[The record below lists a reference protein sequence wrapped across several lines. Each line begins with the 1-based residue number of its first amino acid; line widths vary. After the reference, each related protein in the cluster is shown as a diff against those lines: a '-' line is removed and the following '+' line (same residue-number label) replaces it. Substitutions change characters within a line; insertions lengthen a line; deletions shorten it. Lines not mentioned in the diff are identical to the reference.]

1 MGMEMTMR
9 VIRVAC
15 SSSRNSRN
23 IANIPDY
30 MRLNMQDYKYR
41 EFKNKPLLVKWSII
55 LNSIRFHVFSRNMT
69 DRD

>member
-1 MGMEMTMR
+1 MGMEMTMS

-30 MRLNMQDYKYR
+30 MRLILQCYKYQ
-41 EFKNKPLLVKWSII
+41 EFKK
-55 LNSIRFHVFSRNMT
+55 
-69 DRD
+69 

>member
-30 MRLNMQDYKYR
+30 MRLTMQGYKYQ
-41 EFKNKPLLVKWSII
+41 EFKNKTTPLCKQSII
-55 LNSIRFHVFSRNMT
+55 LNPNKLQGVYRKNG
-69 DRD
+69 

>member
-30 MRLNMQDYKYR
+30 MRLTMQGYKYQ
-41 EFKNKPLLVKWSII
+41 EFKNKTTPLCK
-55 LNSIRFHVFSRNMT
+55 
-69 DRD
+69 